1 MSSGRR
7 SWSLCSLL
15 TLLGGSLGV
24 HVTVHQ
30 KLVNGTV
37 GHSVL
42 LPVSYTLVDACCF
55 PLAIAWTLSTP
66 LDTLISCTVTSCT
79 LAAGGVPSNCSSRC
93 FPMPPRRDIQFFP
106 NNGSLLLRNLQ
117 LRDSGVYNVTFRSS
131 SQTWNLTLAVH
142 ENPLSPEP
150 PDPRQQGHVYYYTAG
165 VCSSLALV
173 LVLLLS
179 CCLWHRGA
187 ARQQKWRNKERQQ
200 QQEAHMESIEA
211 MDIVTIYSTIGS
223 HPGTA
228 PRPRTAPGRPGQD
241 TEPYSLLI

>member
-150 PDPRQQGHVYYYTAG
+150 P
-165 VCSSLALV
+165 
-173 LVLLLS
+173 
-179 CCLWHRGA
+179 GA